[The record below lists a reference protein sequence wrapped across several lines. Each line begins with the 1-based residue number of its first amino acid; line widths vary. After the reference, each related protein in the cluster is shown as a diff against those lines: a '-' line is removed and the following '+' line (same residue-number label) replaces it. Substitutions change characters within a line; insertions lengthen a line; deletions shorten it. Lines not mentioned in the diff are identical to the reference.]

1 MLGLHTLRTKN
12 YTMHMKNEN
21 SVTQMLNAIKLK
33 MQKWDRFTQFSTNKQ
48 E

>member
-12 YTMHMKNEN
+12 YTIHMKNEN
-21 SVTQMLNAIKLK
+21 SVTQMLNTIKLK
-33 MQKWDRFTQFSTNKQ
+33 MQKWDRFTQFSTKKQ